1 MHCVMPSA
9 FKKMVLLFV
18 KGLLRR
24 FLSIL
29 LLNSAMTF
37 KESKN
42 LAENSIFYWKNGTKL
57 KTPGMSQVLHAG
69 ITSNTVLWNVFITE
83 VLK

>member
-1 MHCVMPSA
+1 
-9 FKKMVLLFV
+9 
-18 KGLLRR
+18 
-24 FLSIL
+24 
-29 LLNSAMTF
+29 MTF

-69 ITSNTVLWNVFITE
+69 VTSNTVLWNVFITE